1 MKKILI
7 LLLLIEGSLSYAQ
20 DTDGVYINSELFPS
34 ADIGSVVKLEAGID
48 IPLINTSKDKLAIGG
63 GIQNSDFNFVDK
75 NVPFETDQIESFNSF
90 GLKFKYQRSLANN
103 WAINLMA
110 ESQISSNFDDANIN
124 SNDIFINGLITLE
137 KFNEEKNSKW
147 TFGATYD
154 IQYGIYHPIPIVTY
168 TKRISDAWA
177 YKLGVPDSRIKWSL
191 SENHNFEGFTTL
203 TGFTGNINDDIDV
216 YKEDYTGTLR
226 QTSVLVGL
234 GYNYTFWNKFKASVN
249 GGYSAYNR
257 MQIQDYD
264 NEEIYDFDIS
274 NSFYLNFGLKYIFK
288 NKTNIKNLY

>member
-7 LLLLIEGSLSYAQ
+7 LLLLLEGGLSFAQ
-20 DTDGVYINSELFPS
+20 DTDDVYINSELFPS
-34 ADIGSVVKLEAGID
+34 ADIGSVVKLKAGID
-48 IPLINTSKDKLAIGG
+48 IPLLNTSKDKFTIGG
-63 GIQNSDFNFVDK
+63 KIQNSTFNFVDK

-90 GLKFKYQRSLANN
+90 SLKFKYQRRLVND

-110 ESQISSNFDDANIN
+110 ESQISSNFDDN
-124 SNDIFINGLITLE
+124 SISTNDIFINGLITLE
-137 KFNEEKNSKW
+137 KFNEEENSKW

-154 IQYGIYHPIPIVTY
+154 IQYGLYHPIPIVTY

-177 YKLGVPDSRIKWSL
+177 YKLGVPDSRVKLSL
-191 SENHNFEGFTTL
+191 SENHDFEGFATL

-234 GYNYTFWNKFKASVN
+234 GYNYTLWNKFKASVN
-249 GGYSAYNR
+249 GGYSLYNR

-274 NSFYLNFGLKYIFK
+274 NSFYLNLGLKYIFK
-288 NKTNIKNLY
+288 NNTEIKSLY